1 MQLLAG
7 FKFSEVTHSHSSL
20 LFLCLLDVTCEHTHM
35 HLVLIWQ
42 TVDGGYITMTT
53 DTTPTKVEAWHATTL
68 TPKRYDTAIMEH

>member
-1 MQLLAG
+1 M
-7 FKFSEVTHSHSSL
+7 SH
-20 LFLCLLDVTCEHTHM
+20 VNTHM

-68 TPKRYDTAIMEH
+68 TPKRYDTAIMKY